1 MNWHIGQEIV
11 CIKTHPEG
19 IVKRGK
25 IYTIKGLTES
35 QCKCQGVQIDVG
47 ATYDSKFY
55 TGRSQC
61 LDCGWLSSVPSEV
74 WWFSERRF
82 APLEYNQD
90 AINEL
95 LEEPVLIS
103 LPAL

>member
-11 CIKTHPEG
+11 CIKTHPDG

-25 IYTIKGLTES
+25 VYRITGLKKPFCGCH
-35 QCKCQGVQIDVG
+35 QVQIDVG
-47 ATYDSKFY
+47 IIGRFSK
-55 TGRSQC
+55 TNCSM
-61 LDCGWLSSVPSEV
+61 CGKKSADQSYVWWLSEK
-74 WWFSERRF
+74 RF

-95 LEEPVLIS
+95 LEEPVLVNK
-103 LPAL
+103 